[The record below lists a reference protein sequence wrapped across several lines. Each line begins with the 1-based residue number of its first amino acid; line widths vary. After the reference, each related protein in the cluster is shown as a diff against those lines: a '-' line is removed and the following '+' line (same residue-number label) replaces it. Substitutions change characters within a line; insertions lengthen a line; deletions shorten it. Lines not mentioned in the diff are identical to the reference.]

1 METNLEKV
9 KIALCENDIEFGED
23 ESREELLEKFYSL
36 PITQAQKEELY
47 HYGIA
52 YKESWSWNRRAA
64 ISFLKDIKDYNELL
78 RKLPVSPQQKAI
90 LLSHD
95 YCDFEGL
102 TSGQA
107 ADIIFNLPPEQE
119 QLNYINMFK
128 LEVPK
133 GVELTYGIA
142 ESIIRKHKEKLFR
155 NL

>member
-1 METNLEKV
+1 MD
-9 KIALCENDIEFGED
+9 KIIVALYENDIEFGED
-23 ESREELLEKFYSL
+23 ESREELLEKFLGL
-36 PITQAQKEELY
+36 PITQAQKEELF
-47 HYGIA
+47 HYGIN
-52 YKESWSWNRRAA
+52 YKDDWGWSRRGV
-64 ISFLKDIKDYNELL
+64 ISFLKDLKDYNDTL
-78 RKLPVSPQQKAI
+78 RSLPVSPQQKVV
-90 LLSHD
+90 LLSRD

-102 TSGQA
+102 TSGEA